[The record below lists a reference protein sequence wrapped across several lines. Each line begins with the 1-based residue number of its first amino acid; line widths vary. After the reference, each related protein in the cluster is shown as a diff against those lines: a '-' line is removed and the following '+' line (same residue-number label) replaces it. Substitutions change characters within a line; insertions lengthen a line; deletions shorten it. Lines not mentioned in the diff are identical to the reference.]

1 MDKNSLTYGI
11 EISDYDWEKTPASV
25 KQLVEAMR
33 QDIKELGQ
41 KLAQVEAVQQEL
53 QEKINRTSK
62 NSSSPPSSDPLNTP
76 KQQKKKKSGLKRG
89 GQPGHNGYGRLLYDT
104 SECDRVIDHQPEIC
118 KCCGEKLVGA
128 DSNPRR
134 HQVVEIPPINPI
146 IVEHRLHQLECQHC
160 GTLTRASLPADVPIR
175 GYGERVVALVAVL
188 SGLYRHSTRMV
199 QSAMQDIFGITM
211 CLGTVKKLRKEASDA
226 VAQAVLEAK
235 TYVQNS
241 NIVGADETSFNQ
253 GNVDGCNAK
262 NRKAWLWVA
271 VTPLVTFFQ
280 ITLSGCTD
288 TAKNL
293 LGENFGGI
301 LNSDRYSAYNWVD
314 LNQRQLCWAHLKRE
328 FLKISERPGIS
339 QDIGNALVKQQEK
352 LFEFWYQV
360 RDGTLS
366 REQFQQLVTPIRTSM
381 LYSLQEAANYE
392 IGSQEKTP
400 LAKTVRT
407 CRQLLA
413 VEPALWLF
421 VSVEGVEP
429 TNNAYPLERFVLR

>member
-1 MDKNSLTYGI
+1 
-11 EISDYDWEKTPASV
+11 
-25 KQLVEAMR
+25 MR

-62 NSSSPPSSDPLNTP
+62 NSSSPPSSDPLSTP

-89 GQPGHNGYGRLLYDT
+89 GQPGHNGYGRLLYDR
-104 SECDRVIDHQPEIC
+104 SECDRVIDHEPEIC

-134 HQVVEIPPINPI
+134 HQVVEIPPINPL

-211 CLGTVKKLRKEASDA
+211 CLGTVNKLTNEASDA

-262 NRKAWLWVA
+262 NRKACW
-271 VTPLVTFFQ
+271 
-280 ITLSGCTD
+280 
-288 TAKNL
+288 
-293 LGENFGGI
+293 
-301 LNSDRYSAYNWVD
+301 SAY
-314 LNQRQLCWAHLKRE
+314 
-328 FLKISERPGIS
+328 
-339 QDIGNALVKQQEK
+339 
-352 LFEFWYQV
+352 
-360 RDGTLS
+360 
-366 REQFQQLVTPIRTSM
+366 TSK
-381 LYSLQEAANYE
+381 A
-392 IGSQEKTP
+392 
-400 LAKTVRT
+400 
-407 CRQLLA
+407 
-413 VEPALWLF
+413 
-421 VSVEGVEP
+421 
-429 TNNAYPLERFVLR
+429 